1 MKKRKNCQST
11 TSEMG
16 KMKKQLISFGFL
28 LGMACCIPVFTIAQD
43 KENLDTISIQIVKEY
58 APTI

>member
-1 MKKRKNCQST
+1 
-11 TSEMG
+11 MG